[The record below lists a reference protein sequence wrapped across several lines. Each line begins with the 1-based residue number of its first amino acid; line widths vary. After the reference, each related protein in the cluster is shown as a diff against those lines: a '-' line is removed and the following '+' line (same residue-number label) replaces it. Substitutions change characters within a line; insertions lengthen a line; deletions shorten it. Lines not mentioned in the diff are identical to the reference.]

1 MVTPYELWQA
11 KTLEQ
16 GEIPLNPFSIEKIKN
31 GVIENERN
39 KSNEQYGIR
48 KAGYRTL

>member
-1 MVTPYELWQA
+1 MSYGKPKLWSKGKFPLTPFQL
-11 KTLEQ
+11 K
-16 GEIPLNPFSIEKIKN
+16 KIKN